1 MRANFFK
8 GFIIVLFSLNV
19 GCISIPKQAPVL
31 SEEIGKRVASVEQS
45 HINLLHVFFNE
56 KRSELDDFITETW
69 IPEFANNV
77 FKNPTVESKWNEI
90 VSSNDIQQ
98 RMSFII
104 QLGTGMQEKI
114 NAKRLELVLPLN
126 EIEQKLEQE
135 IRENYTS
142 IKSANNAI
150 TSYLNSAVKVDENR
164 KKYLSM
170 FGISDDKINNTIDK
184 VDSFVSGLA
193 GKAETV
199 QQKEEK
205 VEEYL
210 QKLKELKSK
219 I

>member
-8 GFIIVLFSLNV
+8 GFIIVLLSLNI

-45 HINLLHVFFNE
+45 HINLLHVYFDE
-56 KRSELDDFITETW
+56 KRSELDDFISKTW
-69 IPEFANNV
+69 IPEFAKNV
-77 FKNPTVESKWNEI
+77 FANPTVESKWNEI

-98 RMSFII
+98 RMDFII

-114 NAKRLELVLPLN
+114 NAKRLELVQPLN
-126 EIEQKLEQE
+126 DIEQKLEQE
-135 IRENYTS
+135 IRDSYTS

-164 KKYLSM
+164 NKYLSM
-170 FGISDDKINNTIDK
+170 FGITEDKINNTIDK
-184 VDSFVSGLA
+184 VDSFVSDLTD
-193 GKAETV
+193 KAETV
-199 QQKEEK
+199 QQQEEK